1 MGHRDGVPASTIPL
15 LQTKLFP
22 PGAGGLPLLPRQALI
37 DRLYEARGRR
47 AMVLSAPAGFGKSTI
62 LCQLR
67 LRLLEQG
74 AAVAWLSC
82 DETDSEPQ
90 RLIQYLLA
98 SIQRVVPAF
107 GGNTAN
113 LLGTDVAVPLEGIL
127 MPSSPTCV
135 AWKALCT
142 CSSTISTASATPPC
156 RMGFAT

>member
-74 AAVAWLSC
+74 AAAAMRANSFLSRAVSALA
-82 DETDSEPQ
+82 TLPS
-90 RLIQYLLA
+90 RAASSLSLIHIFL
-98 SIQRVVPAF
+98 
-107 GGNTAN
+107 
-113 LLGTDVAVPLEGIL
+113 PLKL
-127 MPSSPTCV
+127 
-135 AWKALCT
+135 
-142 CSSTISTASATPPC
+142 
-156 RMGFAT
+156 RMKKSL